1 MKKNGCLFLAVYL
14 EVFKAL
20 TLCEGNVTAAAKAL
34 GISRQGLNEKIAKY
48 KKLGLE
54 VPGR

>member
-1 MKKNGCLFLAVYL
+1 MKKNGWLYLATYL

-34 GISRQGLNEKIAKY
+34 GISRQGLNEKIAEY

-54 VPGR
+54 VPSK